1 MQVAPPPSSGPRI
14 QELGDTLVVT
24 FRARRSWG
32 ELLFLGFWLT
42 FWTFGGIAA
51 LYGLA
56 RADWG
61 GRVFLLVWLCGWAV
75 GEAFAASQIAWQ
87 LAGSDVLTLT
97 PNELEARKQVGPF
110 AWRQRLHVLSIDDVS
125 AERVPTE
132 EDEKA
137 RTDYRLRIVT
147 RDATL
152 LVGEGMGEYQAETL
166 VLLIRER
173 FHPRR
178 AWRDDDP
185 PGYGFAPAADASPAT
200 RDSAPPPLDHEFHW
214 GWVLPR
220 IAPALIGTVV
230 IAFVVI
236 AVLRPLRHPPH
247 LPRFSPPP
255 AAPTAPPALLDLPH
269 AAGAPPLRR
278 DFHDPR
284 SYAVAMTDYSL
295 GNGHMTLESAPR
307 CAGGVTWTR
316 WICHA
321 RATSHIGPFAGRSLV
336 YACVVA
342 DTRPGSPTLGIL
354 YGPEHPPPITP

>member
-1 MQVAPPPSSGPRI
+1 MQVAPSPSPGPRI

-51 LYGLA
+51 LFGLA

-61 GRVFLLVWLCGWAV
+61 GRVFLLVWLCGWAF
-75 GEAFAASQIAWQ
+75 GEVLAATQIAWQ
-87 LAGSDVLTLT
+87 LAGREVLTLT
-97 PNELEARKQVGPF
+97 PNQLEVRKQVVRF
-110 AWRQRLHVLSIDDVS
+110 ARRQRLHVLSIDEVG
-125 AERVPTE
+125 AERVSTGE
-132 EDEKA
+132 EEKA
-137 RTDYRLRIVT
+137 RTDYRLRIVS

-152 LVGEGMGEYQAETL
+152 LVGEGLGEYEAETL

-173 FHPRR
+173 VHPRR
-178 AWRDDDP
+178 GWRDDSP
-185 PGYGFAPAADASPAT
+185 EYGFAPPADARPAI
-200 RDSAPPPLDHEFHW
+200 RDSGPPPLDHEFHW
-214 GWVLPR
+214 GWVLAR

-230 IAFVVI
+230 IAFVVF
-236 AVLRPLRHPPH
+236 AVMRPLRHLPQ

-255 AAPTAPPALLDLPH
+255 AAPTEPPASPDLPH

-278 DFHDPR
+278 GFHDSR
-284 SYAVAMTDYSL
+284 AYAVAMTRYSL
-295 GNGHMTLESAPR
+295 GNREMTLESTPR

-316 WICHA
+316 WICRA
-321 RATSHIGPFAGRSLV
+321 RATSHIGPFRGRSLV

-342 DTRPGSPTLGIL
+342 DRRPGSPTLGIL
-354 YGPEHPPPITP
+354 CGPEHPPPITP